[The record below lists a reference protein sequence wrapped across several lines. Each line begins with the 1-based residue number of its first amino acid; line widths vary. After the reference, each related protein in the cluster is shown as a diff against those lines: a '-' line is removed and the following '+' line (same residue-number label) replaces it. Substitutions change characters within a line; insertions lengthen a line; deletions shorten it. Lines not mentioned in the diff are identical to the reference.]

1 MDKQKR
7 KKLNEK
13 LKDFIFAQTS
23 EVVNFGLIYSLSY
36 DKAFLIENL
45 ELKNAEEFKK
55 KNKYLKQKLK
65 MDSNIFDLLAL

>member
-1 MDKQKR
+1 MDKQK

-23 EVVNFGLIYSLSY
+23 EVVTRASMGWIYTLSY

-45 ELKNAEEFKK
+45 EQKETYKTEFKK
-55 KNKYLKQKLK
+55 EK
-65 MDSNIFDLLAL
+65 